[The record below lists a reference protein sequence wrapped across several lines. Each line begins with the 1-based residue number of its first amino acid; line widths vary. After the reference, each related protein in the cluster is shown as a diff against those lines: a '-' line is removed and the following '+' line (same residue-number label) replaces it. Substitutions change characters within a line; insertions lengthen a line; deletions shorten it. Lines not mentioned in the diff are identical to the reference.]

1 LLLLLLLL
9 HLVAAATATAPAT
22 AASTSRRGRFRS
34 CHREAVT
41 AAAAVAAAAAC
52 ASAAVTAGWRT
63 ASGIAPPPPGAST
76 ALNHIMLMHPSEDAS
91 PPRQQPPP
99 PPSGTAGPF
108 PTSPLPPST
117 SELHVKIP
125 SNPTLLVLRGGAEA
139 EAPGASVG
147 GTGSACGGASFPPHD
162 VPLFTAN
169 DFWLT
174 RRLGTGKFSDVFE
187 ALQDD
192 GDDDDGDGD
201 RRRSSNGGATHRSP
215 LAADSPHHQQQQRR
229 VVIKCLKPVSDRKV
243 RREVAVLRR
252 AKEGGAVTVV
262 RLLGIVLHPTDTTED
277 DDDDKENSRD
287 NHPPGGIHPASGPH
301 PMPSLV
307 LEHAGQQSQWLCHP
321 TTTTATAA
329 AAAAA
334 SSSSLPGPLSDC
346 EIRYYV
352 CHLLA
357 ALRDLHQL
365 GIMHRDVKPR
375 NVLINRNNWNGMF
388 RNHAE
393 DFRQDPVS
401 KPLVLIDLGLADFYT
416 PRIAYNVRVASR
428 HYKSPELLLAY
439 PYYTPALDLWGVGCV
454 LAGLLLRREPFFR
467 GKDNPD
473 QLVKIVGVLGTRD
486 LQRYVDTYGMAHPAA
501 TPGTAGEEEDDGSSS
516 SNVWQNLPEERVLDW
531 NAMRGPDCPI
541 APAQG
546 IDLLD
551 CLLVYDHEVRCTAQQ
566 AMDHPFFDP
575 VRDRV
580 DVEIRALRRA
590 DHDLGEVRRPPT
602 TPTNRPVPESAL
614 SFLST
619 TPDR

>member
-1 LLLLLLLL
+1 MMGMR
-9 HLVAAATATAPAT
+9 ATEGSSP
-22 AASTSRRGRFRS
+22 SRQR
-34 CHREAVT
+34 
-41 AAAAVAAAAAC
+41 
-52 ASAAVTAGWRT
+52 
-63 ASGIAPPPPGAST
+63 
-76 ALNHIMLMHPSEDAS
+76 
-91 PPRQQPPP
+91 P
-99 PPSGTAGPF
+99 PPSELDAKVPF
-108 PTSPLPPST
+108 PDRSF
-117 SELHVKIP
+117 
-125 SNPTLLVLRGGAEA
+125 LLLRCGAEA
-139 EAPGASVG
+139 EAPGAVAQGVG
-147 GTGSACGGASFPPHD
+147 GRSGTGITDGESGTGSGSFPPHD
-162 VPLFTAN
+162 VPLFAAN

-192 GDDDDGDGD
+192 AVDADGDDNW
-201 RRRSSNGGATHRSP
+201 SNINNSGATHRSS
-215 LAADSPHHQQQQRR
+215 LAADSHHHQQQQQRL

-277 DDDDKENSRD
+277 DDDKENSRD
-287 NHPPGGIHPASGPH
+287 NHHPGGIYPASGPH

-307 LEHAGQQSQWLCHP
+307 LEHAGPQSQWLCHP
-321 TTTTATAA
+321 TTTAATAA

-334 SSSSLPGPLSDC
+334 AATASSASSLPGPLSDY

-357 ALRDLHQL
+357 ALRDLHRL

-375 NVLINRNNWNGMF
+375 NVLINRNNWNGIV

-393 DFRQDPVS
+393 DFMHHQHIS
-401 KPLVLIDLGLADFYT
+401 KPLVLIDLGLADFYS
-416 PRIAYNVRVASR
+416 PRAAYNVRVASR

-467 GKDNPD
+467 GRDNPD
-473 QLVKIVGVLGTRD
+473 QLVKIVSVLGTQD

-501 TPGTAGEEEDDGSSS
+501 TPGSAGEGEEDGSSGS
-516 SNVWQNLPEERVLDW
+516 SNVWQNLPKERVADW
-531 NAMRGPDCPI
+531 NAVRGPDCPI

-551 CLLVYDHEVRCTAQQ
+551 RLLVYDHEARCTAQQ

-580 DVEIRALRRA
+580 EAEIRALRRA
-590 DHDLGEVRRPPT
+590 DHDLGEVRRRNSSQ
-602 TPTNRPVPESAL
+602 TNRPVPESAL
-614 SFLST
+614 SFLSST
-619 TPDR
+619 SDR